1 MTLDE
6 YTGDV
11 LPPELVMASKEEE
24 VVAMES
30 VWKVWGVVPVAEAW
44 RVTGRKPLG
53 GRWVCCNKGGRQSP
67 DIRARWCAKEV
78 TTYDIDDIKNL
89 RLKQLTEK
97 VADLCD
103 LQPTPASMVRPPRKE
118 MLKELRGELAQA
130 LVDAEAELEAMGG
143 SVSAASMISAK
154 TAKSK
159 AASVKSAA
167 TAKSAASTAK
177 SAAAAPA
184 AAAPPPTP
192 RSFLSA
198 DDVSADACAE

>member
-1 MTLDE
+1 MNDMIAKQE
-6 YTGDV
+6 GEKIKREND
-11 LPPELVMASKEEE
+11 SKIE
-24 VVAMES
+24 
-30 VWKVWGVVPVAEAW
+30 WT
-44 RVTGRKPLG
+44 RV
-53 GRWVCCNKGGRQSP
+53 N
-67 DIRARWCAKEV
+67 AKEV

-143 SVSAASMISAK
+143 SVSAAAMISAK

-184 AAAPPPTP
+184 AAAPLPKLVEEAGSE
-192 RSFLSA
+192 RSYA
-198 DDVSADACAE
+198 GE

>member
-1 MTLDE
+1 MNDMIAKQE
-6 YTGDV
+6 GEKIKREND
-11 LPPELVMASKEEE
+11 SKIE
-24 VVAMES
+24 
-30 VWKVWGVVPVAEAW
+30 WT
-44 RVTGRKPLG
+44 RV
-53 GRWVCCNKGGRQSP
+53 N
-67 DIRARWCAKEV
+67 AKEV

-154 TAKSK
+154 TAKGK

-167 TAKSAASTAK
+167 TASWKNRPTWLSTGISVEPLASQHTRSVASVFVAASAGLRGCRTALPG
-177 SAAAAPA
+177 AGHIA
-184 AAAPPPTP
+184 
-192 RSFLSA
+192 RR
-198 DDVSADACAE
+198 

>member
-1 MTLDE
+1 MNDMIAKQE
-6 YTGDV
+6 GEKIKREND
-11 LPPELVMASKEEE
+11 SKIE
-24 VVAMES
+24 
-30 VWKVWGVVPVAEAW
+30 WT
-44 RVTGRKPLG
+44 RV
-53 GRWVCCNKGGRQSP
+53 N
-67 DIRARWCAKEV
+67 AKEV

-167 TAKSAASTAK
+167 TASWKNRPTWLSTGISVEPLASQHTRSVASVFVAASAGLRGCRTALPG
-177 SAAAAPA
+177 AGHIAG
-184 AAAPPPTP
+184 
-192 RSFLSA
+192 R
-198 DDVSADACAE
+198 

>member
-1 MTLDE
+1 MNDMIAKQE
-6 YTGDV
+6 GEKIKREND
-11 LPPELVMASKEEE
+11 SKIE
-24 VVAMES
+24 
-30 VWKVWGVVPVAEAW
+30 WT
-44 RVTGRKPLG
+44 RV
-53 GRWVCCNKGGRQSP
+53 N
-67 DIRARWCAKEV
+67 AKEV

-159 AASVKSAA
+159 AASVKS
-167 TAKSAASTAK
+167 TAK

-184 AAAPPPTP
+184 AAAPLPKLVEEAGSE
-192 RSFLSA
+192 RSYA
-198 DDVSADACAE
+198 GE

>member
-1 MTLDE
+1 MATTYE
-6 YTGDV
+6 NMV
-11 LPPELVMASKEEE
+11 LRETHRRETASKISWGLQH
-24 VVAMES
+24 ASES
-30 VWKVWGVVPVAEAW
+30 SVFNLES
-44 RVTGRKPLG
+44 
-53 GRWVCCNKGGRQSP
+53 QEF
-67 DIRARWCAKEV
+67 ARLDNLK
-78 TTYDIDDIKNL
+78 KN
-89 RLKQLTEK
+89 

-167 TAKSAASTAK
+167 TASWKNKPTWLSTGISVEPLASQHTRSVASVFVAASAGLRGCRTALPG
-177 SAAAAPA
+177 AGHIAG
-184 AAAPPPTP
+184 
-192 RSFLSA
+192 R
-198 DDVSADACAE
+198 

>member
-1 MTLDE
+1 MHISLSDSPSRTLNFFESAFAGLFLAATMNDMIAKQE
-6 YTGDV
+6 GEKIKREND
-11 LPPELVMASKEEE
+11 SKIE
-24 VVAMES
+24 
-30 VWKVWGVVPVAEAW
+30 WT
-44 RVTGRKPLG
+44 RV
-53 GRWVCCNKGGRQSP
+53 N
-67 DIRARWCAKEV
+67 AKEV

-184 AAAPPPTP
+184 AAAPLPKLVEEAGSE
-192 RSFLSA
+192 RSYA
-198 DDVSADACAE
+198 GE